1 MRVMTLGQMAPT
13 TVWWSRPGFVVAGL
27 ALLMFGA
34 VLWNEI
40 KLDRG

>member
-1 MRVMTLGQMAPT
+1 MRVMTLGQAGS
-13 TVWWSRPGFVVAGL
+13 TVWWARPPVVVIGL

-40 KLDRG
+40 KLSR